1 MATVIARETMSK
13 AGMENRPGSRRIERR
28 RRLARPIFGAAG
40 TDITDELPSKHH
52 NTERP
57 RRPQRLRLRT
67 RFLVSGLLVLC
78 DLSLLWIFCI
88 LRGTSS
94 RRSLHRGREPMG
106 GAQQRGFISLR
117 HRHLVHHTPA
127 EQHDRTVASERN
139 F

>member
-13 AGMENRPGSRRIERR
+13 AGMENRPGSRRSERR

-67 RFLVSGLLVLC
+67 RFLVSVLVSFVTFPYC
-78 DLSLLWIFCI
+78 GFSAFF
-88 LRGTSS
+88 
-94 RRSLHRGREPMG
+94 GRPHQDEASTE
-106 GAQQRGFISLR
+106 GAS
-117 HRHLVHHTPA
+117 PWA
-127 EQHDRTVASERN
+127 ERNSVASSASDTGI
-139 F
+139 